1 VETVETME
9 TVLEIIYL
17 SCFEDRGAVSI
28 EEKCGG
34 DSGDREIEVAV
45 STVSSE
51 EKCGGDRDD
60 FKQPLTRAHFS
71 YCLQCLQ
78 CLHPKKAFFG
88 SVFSKPIFG
97 DLPNVPDVPDV
108 PGT

>member
-1 VETVETME
+1 VRQVRQVRQRQKLLFRSTFLKLRVFDGD
-9 TVLEIIYL
+9 
-17 SCFEDRGAVSI
+17 S
-28 EEKCGG
+28 G

-60 FKQPLTRAHFS
+60 FKQPLTRARFS

-88 SVFSKPIFG
+88 SVFSKLIFG
-97 DLPNVPDVPDV
+97 DLPNVPDVP
-108 PGT
+108 GT